1 MDQPEKVDSAQVAL
15 GDERSTGNPRCWSLR
30 NWLVGVV
37 DVPGRERGHT
47 SYLSFLLH
55 WQDFRKPNFTPKKR
69 LKAPK
74 TLKMSLKS
82 QIYAFFH
89 SIWKNLHL
97 VPVTNMRYERGD
109 IENRLTLVVGSHRG
123 RGPATCIEFCE
134 DTKQNTSHIMFNRRD
149 KNEKHTFSLLF
160 SWIRA
165 LHD

>member
-1 MDQPEKVDSAQVAL
+1 MSRSVDQPEKVNSAQVAL

-37 DVPGRERGHT
+37 DVPGR
-47 SYLSFLLH
+47 
-55 WQDFRKPNFTPKKR
+55 
-69 LKAPK
+69 
-74 TLKMSLKS
+74 
-82 QIYAFFH
+82 
-89 SIWKNLHL
+89 
-97 VPVTNMRYERGD
+97 ERGD

>member
-1 MDQPEKVDSAQVAL
+1 MSRSVDQPEKVNSAQVAL

-74 TLKMSLKS
+74 TLKMSLKKS
-82 QIYAFFH
+82 NVCIFFTQSGKIYTDM
-89 SIWKNLHL
+89 S
-97 VPVTNMRYERGD
+97 VVSVTNMRYVWN
-109 IENRLTLVVGSHRG
+109 IKIG
-123 RGPATCIEFCE
+123 RMKFYCNWI
-134 DTKQNTSHIMFNRRD
+134 
-149 KNEKHTFSLLF
+149 LLLLE
-160 SWIRA
+160 A
-165 LHD
+165 

>member
-1 MDQPEKVDSAQVAL
+1 MSINEICLLMKVVSMKVVYWWKL
-15 GDERSTGNPRCWSLR
+15 SLDESCL
-30 NWLVGVV
+30 
-37 DVPGRERGHT
+37 HT

-55 WQDFRKPNFTPKKR
+55 GQDFRKPNLHPKKQ
-69 LKAPK
+69 LKTPK
-74 TLKMSLKS
+74 TLKISLKKVKYMHFFFTQS
-82 QIYAFFH
+82 GQIYTWQKIFTQAPPV
-89 SIWKNLHL
+89 